1 MKWLILPAPI
11 CFSRSPV
18 AKLSGIERTFRFT
31 HPNAYDLKHV
41 GDMPATCPVCG
52 QDLRGARFYFGAAY
66 VSYALMV
73 GLMIITAAIFYLV
86 MGGIGDYIWT
96 FLGIATAVAILTTP
110 LVFRYSRVIFLYIC
124 VSTKACLR
132 VDEAGVPFVSWNAET
147 NVMLRFFEPWLQALD
162 GLAQMQASS

>member
-1 MKWLILPAPI
+1 MAHPPRPNLFLSIAGMKCPA
-11 CFSRSPV
+11 CREHSV
-18 AKLSGIERTFRFT
+18 FT

-52 QDLRGARFYFGAAY
+52 QDLRVEPGLCFGAAY

-124 VSTKACLR
+124 VKYK
-132 VDEAGVPFVSWNAET
+132 GVPS
-147 NVMLRFFEPWLQALD
+147 RR
-162 GLAQMQASS
+162 

>member
-1 MKWLILPAPI
+1 MEP
-11 CFSRSPV
+11 
-18 AKLSGIERTFRFT
+18 G
-31 HPNAYDLKHV
+31 
-41 GDMPATCPVCG
+41 
-52 QDLRGARFYFGAAY
+52 FYFGAAY

-124 VSTKACLR
+124 VKYK
-132 VDEAGVPFVSWNAET
+132 GVPS
-147 NVMLRFFEPWLQALD
+147 RR
-162 GLAQMQASS
+162 